1 MTLVNPAYE
10 TAKELQRLLKEQGM
24 ENEIHVD
31 EEFPYRFFVSD
42 EEECFQEFAN
52 SILPYN
58 VKRTEQINIEEF

>member
-1 MTLVNPAYE
+1 MKNFP
-10 TAKELQRLLKEQGM
+10 TA
-24 ENEIHVD
+24 
-31 EEFPYRFFVSD
+31 FSVSD

>member
-1 MTLVNPAYE
+1 
-10 TAKELQRLLKEQGM
+10 M
-24 ENEIHVD
+24 EHEIHTD

-52 SILPYN
+52 SILPHN